1 MIFNPFATSNVHQSL
16 YGATFCLA
24 SKSIGSDSCYTV
36 YRAHSKVTS
45 NRVHYML
52 SLSTPSLP
60 GVLAR
65 ARKLMLAVVTHV
77 YWLSVYIYL
86 AKAKEVAQ
94 SCAVCHRFTL
104 ISPRYSVVI
113 PSLPSQWQRSVKR
126 SPASRAIDES
136 YLSISLRPSSTWRS
150 QTGEESSIFPD
161 DCEYR

>member
-1 MIFNPFATSNVHQSL
+1 MIFNPFAASNVHQSL

-24 SKSIGSDSCYTV
+24 SKSIGSDSCHAV

-94 SCAVCHRFTL
+94 SCRGL
-104 ISPRYSVVI
+104 SPFHVNFVSLLCRYCL
-113 PSLPSQWQRSVKR
+113 PLSLSDRSVKG
-126 SPASRAIDES
+126 SPASCAIDES
-136 YLSISLRPSSTWRS
+136 YLSTSLRPPS
-150 QTGEESSIFPD
+150 
-161 DCEYR
+161 